1 MARTSATRRPGGK
14 PASAVSAWPFVLA
27 VFAAS
32 RLLFLGTG
40 ALAQVLLPEAEP
52 AGSPLEPPGLLGY
65 WAHWDGAWYAQIAT
79 EGYGV
84 GAPASTAFFPLYPML
99 VRLGTVLGGGP
110 ALWGV
115 LISLVATLFSFY
127 FLYGIAERIYNT
139 DVARATTLTLAFFPT
154 AFFLNAVYT
163 EALFLL
169 FTTGSVWALYVR
181 RDLLLA
187 GLLGALAAATR
198 NLGLLLLIPLF
209 IEWYRNRREFGSG
222 GLAGILL
229 VPVGI
234 LSYGIF
240 LAGRF
245 GDPMISARQQEDYW
259 GRTFVSPVATLQ
271 GAWQTAGEGAGY
283 FLRPVALF
291 VGSSSGPSLEA
302 SNTLNFVFLILL
314 LVLLVAGF
322 FVLPPGLF
330 LYAFFIMLLPILTPS
345 PLFPLMSLP
354 RFMLGVFPL
363 FLVLG
368 HLLSRSRPALVV
380 WLVVS
385 AGSGVALTALF
396 ATWRWVA

>member
-1 MARTSATRRPGGK
+1 MARTSATRGK
-14 PASAVSAWPFVLA
+14 PASAWPFVFA

-32 RLLFLGTG
+32 RLLFLGAG
-40 ALAQVLLPEAEP
+40 AVAQAFLPEAEP
-52 AGSPLEPPGLLGY
+52 AGSPLEPPGFLSY

-79 EGYGV
+79 EGYGA

-110 ALWGV
+110 AFWGV
-115 LISLVATLFSFY
+115 LISLIATLFTFY
-127 FLYGIAERIYNT
+127 FLYGIAERLYNT
-139 DVARATTLTLAFFPT
+139 DVARASTLALAFFPT

-163 EALFLL
+163 EALFLM
-169 FTTGSVWALYVR
+169 FTTGSIWALYTR
-181 RDLLLA
+181 RDLLFA

-222 GLAGILL
+222 GLAGIFL
-229 VPVGI
+229 VPTGLI
-234 LSYGIF
+234 AYGIF

-245 GDPMISARQQEDYW
+245 GEPFISARQQEEYW

-271 GAWQTAGEGAGY
+271 GAWNSAVEGAGY
-283 FLRPVALF
+283 WLEPAALF
-291 VGSSSGPSLEA
+291 LGSSSGPSLEA
-302 SNTLNFVFLILL
+302 SNTLNFVFLVLL
-314 LVLLVAGF
+314 LVLLGVGF
-322 FVLPPGLF
+322 VVLPPGLF
-330 LYAFFIMLLPILTPS
+330 LYSFFIILLPILTPS

-368 HLLSRSRPALVV
+368 HLLSRSRPALMV

-385 AGSGVALTALF
+385 AGGGVALTALF
-396 ATWRWVA
+396 TTWRWVA